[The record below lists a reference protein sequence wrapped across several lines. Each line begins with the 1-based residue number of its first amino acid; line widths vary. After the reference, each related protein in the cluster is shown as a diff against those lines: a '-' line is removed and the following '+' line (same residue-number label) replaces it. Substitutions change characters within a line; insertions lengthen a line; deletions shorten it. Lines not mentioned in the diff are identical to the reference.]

1 MIDINDS
8 YLTLLDDGGETRED
22 LKLPEGELGQDIEKR
37 HGNGD
42 SFLVSWYHYKLRQFP
57 WPFSA

>member
-42 SFLVSWYHYKLRQFP
+42 SFLVSWYQYKLR
-57 WPFSA
+57 